1 MANGRENS
9 NSNFFPLYWETFN
22 KKNLLFFG
30 VRVSFSSIFGRIF
43 GNIKFPLAS
52 GIIHVSDFAKNG
64 SFTPSL
70 VMKSRNGPHTAY
82 KSEKKHSITL

>member
-30 VRVSFSSIFGRIF
+30 VRVSFSSISCRIF
-43 GNIKFPLAS
+43 GNIKFFLAS

-64 SFTPSL
+64 SFGPSL
-70 VMKSRNGPHTAY
+70 VMKSCNGPHTAY
-82 KSEKKHSITL
+82 KSEKKTLITL